1 MRSLCSHS
9 AWRSGLTKHIHCGEG
24 KKRGVGEQFA
34 GAWAQEGNHFGS
46 NNTVPLISLI
56 SSFLRLKVY
65 YSGKSAAVVFALNE
79 TAPTS
84 GDGAHSRGRGLWPC
98 KGNARRVLQLTLIF
112 VPSSSG
118 SGSGIISIWED
129 RKQSRKRKKS
139 IREVRAAWRI
149 HRSSRSC
156 SEDTVKDVFSARLVS
171 APHPQPQKKQ
181 LQNYYNNFK
190 KSTISLPIRYKSF
203 TLASTHSLLTDWV
216 TASLLFC
223 L

>member
-1 MRSLCSHS
+1 MFPFCVAQRAHKAHTL
-9 AWRSGLTKHIHCGEG
+9 WRG
-24 KKRGVGEQFA
+24 KKKGGGGVGEQFA